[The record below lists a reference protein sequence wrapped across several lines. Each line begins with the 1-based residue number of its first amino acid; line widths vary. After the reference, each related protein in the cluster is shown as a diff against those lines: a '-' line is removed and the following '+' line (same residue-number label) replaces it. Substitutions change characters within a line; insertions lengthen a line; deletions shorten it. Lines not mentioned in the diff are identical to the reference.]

1 LSTSQGG
8 TFSFRKVYA
17 IISNTIS
24 YLRGYINVFIDR
36 LPFTLGKSTMFIVVD
51 NLSNYAYLST
61 SQIGIA
67 HIFLSRFLFTRDA

>member
-1 LSTSQGG
+1 
-8 TFSFRKVYA
+8 
-17 IISNTIS
+17 
-24 YLRGYINVFIDR
+24 
-36 LPFTLGKSTMFIVVD
+36 MFIVVD